1 MQSQSLRPIAE
12 VKLHPER
19 DADMR
24 ALVISDIHSS
34 LEAFRAVL
42 AVAPPHDVVWNLGDI
57 VGYGA
62 NPNEVVDLARRLG
75 GVVVR
80 GNHDR
85 ACSGTMHF
93 SEYRELSRLAAY
105 ASGWTQRVL
114 TNENREWLSRL
125 PQGPVRPI
133 PRKVMC
139 VHGSPWNED
148 AYTFLRDDA
157 LAAFRSCRA
166 RIIFCGHTHWQVG
179 WSWNG
184 TELTPLK
191 PELEPNAG
199 ASENQLRLSDRNRY
213 VLNPGSV
220 GQPRD
225 GDWRAAFAVYDDTEA
240 ILTWYRVPYKVRT
253 AQRKIL
259 QAELPE
265 TLATRLRHGA

>member
-1 MQSQSLRPIAE
+1 
-12 VKLHPER
+12 
-19 DADMR
+19 
-24 ALVISDIHSS
+24 
-34 LEAFRAVL
+34 
-42 AVAPPHDVVWNLGDI
+42 
-57 VGYGA
+57 
-62 NPNEVVDLARRLG
+62 
-75 GVVVR
+75 
-80 GNHDR
+80 
-85 ACSGTMHF
+85 MHF

-105 ASGWTQRVL
+105 TSGWTQRVL
-114 TNENREWLSRL
+114 TDENREWLSRL

-148 AYTFLRDDA
+148 AYTFFRDDA

-225 GDWRAAFAVYDDTEA
+225 GDGAQHSLFMTIRRRYSLGTAS
-240 ILTWYRVPYKVRT
+240 LTKSEP
-253 AQRKIL
+253 RKGEL
-259 QAELPE
+259 QGG
-265 TLATRLRHGA
+265 TLLKPSRLARPIWNGSLLR

>member
-1 MQSQSLRPIAE
+1 MRKKPKHESE
-12 VKLHPER
+12 
-19 DADMR
+19 ADMR
-24 ALVISDIHSS
+24 ALVISDIHANLPA
-34 LEAFRAVL
+34 LEAVL
-42 AVAPPHDVVWNLGDI
+42 AAAPQHDAVWNLGDI

-85 ACSGTMHF
+85 ACSGSMHF
-93 SEYRELSRLAAY
+93 SEFRELSQLAAY
-105 ASGWTQRVL
+105 TSNWTQKVL
-114 TNENREWLSRL
+114 TKENREWLSRL
-125 PQGPVRPI
+125 PQGPIRPI
-133 PRKVMC
+133 PRKVLC

-148 AYTFLRDDA
+148 AYTFFRDDA
-157 LAAFRSCRA
+157 FAAFRSCRA

-184 TELTPLK
+184 KEVTPLK
-191 PELEPNAG
+191 PDFESKVG
-199 ASENQLRLSDRNRY
+199 ASEIQQRLSDLNRY

-225 GDWRAAFAVYDDTEA
+225 GDWRAAFAVYDDTDA
-240 ILTWYRVPYKVRT
+240 MFTWYRVPYKVRT
-253 AQRKIL
+253 AQKRIL

-265 TLATRLRHGA
+265 ILATRLRDGS